1 MNKINIISFV
11 VSGMLIIIAVII
23 SNKDISTGV
32 SDFDIENNEIS
43 NEETKIILGE
53 IESAHEHMTMLIVV
67 DGKIVNL
74 TDDKYMLKDYYS
86 HLEDDNG
93 FVIHKHAKGVT
104 LSYFLTTLGIDL
116 TQDCITVDTGRQ
128 YCSSPT
134 TGKILRVIVNGN
146 TIKDPDVYE
155 IKHEDKILIDYSDD
169 DEIALQF
176 KFNTIPDVPLGL
188 L

>member
-1 MNKINIISFV
+1 MNKINIISFII
-11 VSGMLIIIAVII
+11 SGFLIIVAVII
-23 SNKDISTGV
+23 SNKEISTEIFN
-32 SDFDIENNEIS
+32 SDVENNKTS
-43 NEETKIILGE
+43 KEETKIPLGE
-53 IESAHEHMTMLIVV
+53 LESTHEHMTMFIVI
-67 DGKIVNL
+67 DGKIINL

-104 LSYFLTTLGIDL
+104 LSYFLTTLGINL
-116 TQDCITVDTGRQ
+116 TQDCITIDTGRQ

-146 TIKDPDVYE
+146 TIKDPDMYE
-155 IKHEDKILIDYSDD
+155 LKHKDKILINYGND
-169 DEIALQF
+169 DETALQF
-176 KFNTIPDVPLGL
+176 KFNTIPNVPLEL

>member
-11 VSGMLIIIAVII
+11 IAGLLIIIAIFI
-23 SNKDISTGV
+23 SNKDMSTEV
-32 SDFDIENNEIS
+32 SDSNIENNKIS
-43 NEETKIILGE
+43 SEETKIILGE
-53 IESAHEHMTMLIVV
+53 LESAHEHMTMLIAI
-67 DGKIVNL
+67 DGKIINL

-128 YCSSPT
+128 YCNSPA

-146 TIKDPDVYE
+146 IIKNPDMYE
-155 IKHEDKILIDYSDD
+155 LRHKDKILIDYSDD
-169 DEIALQF
+169 DETALQF
-176 KFNTIPDVPLGL
+176 KFNTIPEVPLGL